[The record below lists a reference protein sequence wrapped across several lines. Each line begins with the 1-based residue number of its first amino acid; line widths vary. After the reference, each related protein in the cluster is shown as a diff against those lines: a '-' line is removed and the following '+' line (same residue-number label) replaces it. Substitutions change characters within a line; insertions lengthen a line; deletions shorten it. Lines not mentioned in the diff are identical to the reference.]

1 MDSKI
6 TVTPKNAHTSYDQ
19 RRILVFEQIRKN
31 PKITHNVLCRLVCDD
46 LKKMALKTYNKIIH
60 QLLDEEIVIQTKWK
74 NRFQY
79 EINTDVKRN
88 VKSFEKQITEEI
100 IPEIKKL
107 TKIKITSDE
116 ESYELIKKVYEMI
129 LPINKTIF
137 LYETFLN
144 QDCSKTRNEIKRI
157 FSKFLKTQRKGMIST
172 LYLSSLLVECDK
184 NGEKSL

>member
-6 TVTPKNAHTSYDQ
+6 AVTPKNAHTSYDQ